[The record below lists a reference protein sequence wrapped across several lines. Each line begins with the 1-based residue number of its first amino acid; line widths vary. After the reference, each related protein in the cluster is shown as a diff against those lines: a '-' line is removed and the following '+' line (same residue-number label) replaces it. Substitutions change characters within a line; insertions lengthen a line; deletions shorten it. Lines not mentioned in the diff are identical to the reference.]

1 MVELAGA
8 WRSGQ
13 CSVKESG
20 ERNWE
25 GLGTERRQNQTHPG
39 EVKMTVK
46 VIAIK
51 LGNRYIGIASP
62 LRLFEE
68 THSFYCIKKELRTIK
83 ETHLT
88 VERKGKEENCAGS
101 EPGTQQGILEKV

>member
-8 WRSGQ
+8 QRSGQ
-13 CSVKESG
+13 CAVREDSG
-20 ERNWE
+20 ERNW
-25 GLGTERRQNQTHPG
+25 GGVGTERRQNQTHPG

-46 VIAIK
+46 VIVIK

-68 THSFYCIKKELRTIK
+68 THSFYCIKK
-83 ETHLT
+83 
-88 VERKGKEENCAGS
+88 S
-101 EPGTQQGILEKV
+101 

>member
-13 CSVKESG
+13 CSVKDSG

-25 GLGTERRQNQTHPG
+25 GLGTERRQNQTNPG

-46 VIAIK
+46 VIVIK

-68 THSFYCIKKELRTIK
+68 THSFYCIKKRVKNYKRNTFDCREKR
-83 ETHLT
+83 EG
-88 VERKGKEENCAGS
+88 RKLCRE
-101 EPGTQQGILEKV
+101 